1 MEAWA
6 SSAMELLLEF
16 LGACFSLRDAEAEL
30 GGGSRGGGCHG
41 WPRGETEL
49 GAGHRWKKGALREGE
64 QRRHAMDAGELA
76 ARARTRGDAAPWLEQ
91 RWRWGRRPPV
101 PAARQEEQGGCHAM
115 AGLAPCALPAAR
127 GGRNQGEKKWR
138 LGKIEGWEWK
148 ISK

>member
-1 MEAWA
+1 
-6 SSAMELLLEF
+6 
-16 LGACFSLRDAEAEL
+16 
-30 GGGSRGGGCHG
+30 
-41 WPRGETEL
+41 
-49 GAGHRWKKGALREGE
+49 
-64 QRRHAMDAGELA
+64 MDAGELA

-101 PAARQEEQGGCHAM
+101 PAARQEKQGGCRAM
-115 AGLAPCALPAAR
+115 AGLAPCAVPVAR